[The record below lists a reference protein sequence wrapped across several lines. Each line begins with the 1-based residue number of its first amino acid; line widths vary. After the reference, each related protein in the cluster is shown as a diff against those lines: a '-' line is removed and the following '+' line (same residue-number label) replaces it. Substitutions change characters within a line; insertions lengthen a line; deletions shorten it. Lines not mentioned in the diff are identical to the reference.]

1 MGDQIDTPFPRENY
15 PQKPSLIR
23 VNERAIVDSAA
34 VSSGSCVPSNPNQRD
49 IAEDENEDE
58 FIPEIDINDTDES
71 LDDGLSDK
79 VFDDMFQ
86 EALFSYDEGTV
97 HKRVNEKLHC
107 SNPYRPIERCCLLEH
122 H

>member
-1 MGDQIDTPFPRENY
+1 MTPPSPEKTTF
-15 PQKPSLIR
+15 KTPSLIR
-23 VNERAIVDSAA
+23 INERAIVDSAA